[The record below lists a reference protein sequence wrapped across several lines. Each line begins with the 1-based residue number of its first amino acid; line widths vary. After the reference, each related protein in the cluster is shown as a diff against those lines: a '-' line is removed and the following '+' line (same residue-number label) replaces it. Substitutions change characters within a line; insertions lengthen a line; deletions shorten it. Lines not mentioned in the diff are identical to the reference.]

1 MRFLLGVALVAT
13 AAGTARADE
22 AHADDASAAD
32 LKFEEAMKLRD
43 QGKIQEACAR
53 FDDSLALNPN
63 AIGTIL
69 NVARCAEDAG
79 KTGTAVRWFT
89 EARDRAR
96 EQNLK
101 PQMKAAEDHLAKLV
115 DHVPHLAIAFAEPL
129 PPDGKIVVDGRMIDN
144 KQTGD
149 LIVDPSDVKVVVSA
163 PGRVPWETTVRFSPK
178 GDHEHQA
185 IAVPKLGYPM
195 TIKNTRRTVGRVLV
209 GSGVAAVAGGIVIGL
224 VARSKYRNAT
234 ASGCSDI
241 PGTSLRACDEA
252 TLGAAN
258 TARTIGNIGTVVGI
272 SGLVLVATG
281 ATLWWLSP
289 KRDEHAIAIV
299 PTLTPTEAGVA
310 AVGRF

>member
-13 AAGTARADE
+13 AVGTVRAD
-22 AHADDASAAD
+22 DLSDAD
-32 LKFEEAMKLRD
+32 LKFEEAMKLREH
-43 QGKIQEACAR
+43 GKIQEACAR

-79 KTGTAVRWFT
+79 KIGTAVRWFT

-101 PQMKAAEDHLAKLV
+101 PQAKAAEDHLAKLV
-115 DHVPHLAIAFAEPL
+115 GHVPHLAIAFAEPL
-129 PPDGKIVVDGRMIDN
+129 PPDGKVVVDGRMIDS
-144 KQTGD
+144 KQAGD
-149 LIVDPSDVKVVVSA
+149 IIVDPSDVKVVVSA
-163 PGRVPWETTVRFSPK
+163 PGRVPWETTVKFAPK

-209 GSGVAAVAGGIVIGL
+209 GSGAAAVAGGVVIGL

-234 ASGCSDI
+234 ASGCSEI
-241 PGTSLRACDEA
+241 PGTNLRACDEA

-258 TARTIGNIGTVVGI
+258 TARTIGNIGTVVGV

-281 ATLWWLSP
+281 ATLWWLSR
-289 KRDEHAIAIV
+289 RDEHPIAIV